1 MFRPSR
7 RTYTWILLAI
17 TLLAFALRAYRLD
30 GQSLWYDEG
39 VTALVSQFDLPS
51 LTRWTADDIQPPLY
65 YVLVAGWGRLAGWS
79 EWSLRFPS
87 LFFGTLTVP
96 LMAALATRLTRRRVA
111 GLLAGLLTALHPL
124 LLYYSQEARMY
135 ALLLALGVL
144 AGILALGGDR
154 TRGSGRPHSWRPWL
168 AYTLVATAAVYTH
181 YFAFFL
187 LLALVGAAF
196 LDALLGRGQPLAT
209 RLRARLLPLLA
220 ADLAVLLLYLPWLR
234 VLVTQLQVDTSYW
247 TGSLKLWEA
256 LRHVAIGFTSGETVL
271 EAQAT
276 QRLVMYGVVA
286 GIALFEALR
295 HGRAAPHSPTAPLPN
310 GWGRGEVSFA
320 LAWLLVPVA
329 GVLALASVTPKFNPR
344 YVMVALPGLILLWSD
359 GLSRLLEARGSARDV
374 WDHRLRWLRP
384 LAGTLL
390 VLGLLT
396 GFAQADANWFTD
408 PAFTKD
414 QWRELA
420 AYVQA
425 NRAQDE
431 AVVLVSGHAW
441 PVWHYY
447 APELEPLRLPDID
460 VLDVN
465 AVLDFP
471 SSGAPLRQAL
481 ADKWGV
487 WLVGW
492 QDEVVDPMG
501 VTPLLLEMAGQEQP
515 VEGGFW
521 GLTLR
526 HFTQLQPQEIPVEP
540 PVRVPVDAD
549 FEGKV
554 TLLGATVRPDGEL
567 LLFWQRTGPDPLP
580 DLRVTGETLTED
592 GLLYAKLPDRRPAG
606 YLYPAFRWP
615 QGQVTVG
622 RIPAADWAGEGAAA
636 GAYQLQVGL
645 YDPAGDLT
653 GLDVL
658 DQAGNPQGKRATVQL
673 QLPVTI
679 PMAPQGDPPG
689 AWHEIGPGIYVDATL
704 VPEQAMPG
712 AILTLKL
719 RWFAVEDRLVQHTF
733 WRISGGSLPPR
744 PGAIVPGMWK
754 PLDLRLPGGEV
765 VRTLHP
771 IQLPPGNIMGKA
783 WLQFGLPEAPEKA
796 LSLPFEFL
804 GETSEESQPLVITW
818 PLDAQFG
825 DGLRLIGL
833 AGLTPEKLAESA
845 KLGGEIVLW
854 PVWEVE
860 KTPREKLAVTVQW
873 LGPDGRPA
881 AQRDSKLLWPTNVP
895 PSDPT
900 PSSPIPVPV
909 PEKPGEYTLI
919 LAVYQ
924 PDEPGLPRLLLP
936 DGRDALELDTVM
948 VR

>member
-1 MFRPSR
+1 MSDASPRFFPR
-7 RTYTWILLAI
+7 RTYTWTLLAI

-65 YVLVAGWGRLAGWS
+65 YILVAGWGRLAGWS

-87 LFFGTLTVP
+87 LFFGAWTVP
-96 LMAALATRLTRRRVA
+96 LMAALATRLTRRRTA

-135 ALLLALGVL
+135 ALLLALAVL
-144 AGILALGGDR
+144 AGLLALDGDR
-154 TRGSGRPHSWRPWL
+154 TRSSARSRSWRPWL

-187 LLALVGAAF
+187 LLALAGAAF
-196 LDALLGRGQPLAT
+196 LDALLGRGQPLAA
-209 RLRARLLPLLA
+209 RFRARLLPLLA

-256 LRHVAIGFTSGETVL
+256 LRHVAISFTSGETVL
-271 EAQAT
+271 EAEAT
-276 QRLVMYGVVA
+276 QRLALYGVIA

-295 HGRAAPHSPTAPLPN
+295 PITRRPAPDTSPGAQTPL
-310 GWGRGEVSFA
+310 FA

-329 GVLALASVTPKFNPR
+329 GVLALASVTPKFNSR
-344 YVMVALPGLILLWSD
+344 YVMVALPGLLLLWSD
-359 GLSRLLEARGSARDV
+359 GLGRLLEARNPTGETRG
-374 WDHRLRWLRP
+374 HRLWRLRP
-384 LAGTLL
+384 LAGALL

-396 GFAQADANWFTD
+396 GFGQADANWFTD

-420 AYVQA
+420 AYVRA
-425 NRAQDE
+425 NRAADE

-447 APELEPLRLPDID
+447 APELEPLRLPAID

-481 ADKWGV
+481 AGKWGV

-492 QDEVVDPMG
+492 QDQVVDPMG

-515 VEGGFW
+515 VEGAFW
-521 GLTLR
+521 GLKLR
-526 HFTQLQPQEIPVEP
+526 HFIQLKPEEIPVEP
-540 PVRVPVDAD
+540 PVQVQVDAN
-549 FEGKV
+549 FENQV

-567 LLFWQRTGPDPLP
+567 LLFWRRTGPDPLP

-592 GLLYAKLPDRRPAG
+592 GLLYAKLRDRRPAG

-622 RIPAADWAGEGAAA
+622 RIPPADWVGEGAPA
-636 GAYQLQVGL
+636 GVYQLQVGL

-658 DQAGNPQGKRATVQL
+658 DQAGNPQGKRATIQL
-673 QLPVTI
+673 RLPVTI
-679 PMAPQGDPPG
+679 PMEPSGDPSA
-689 AWHEIGPGIYVDATL
+689 AWHEIAPGIYVDATL
-704 VPEQAMPG
+704 VPKKAPPG
-712 AILTLKL
+712 ATLTLEL
-719 RWFAVEDRLVQHTF
+719 RWYAAQDSWVRHVFGY
-733 WRISGGSLPPR
+733 ISSLPGR
-744 PGAIVPGMWK
+744 PSREGLLPEDWV
-754 PLDLRLPGGEV
+754 PLDLFLPGGQV
-765 VRTLHP
+765 VRTLRA
-771 IQLPPGNIMGKA
+771 IRMPPGTLA
-783 WLQFGLPEAPEKA
+783 SEFWLHFGLPEFPRRSLEFSLERTGVEGVDAPTP
-796 LSLPFEFL
+796 S
-804 GETSEESQPLVITW
+804 ITW

-825 DGLRLIGL
+825 DELRILGLSD
-833 AGLTPEKLAESA
+833 LTPKELATPL
-845 KLGGEIVLW
+845 KPGGELALYL
-854 PVWEVE
+854 VWEM
-860 KTPREKLAVTVQW
+860 TRLPREKLALTVQW

-881 AQRDSKLLWPTNVP
+881 AQRDMELPRFTNQAP
-895 PSDPT
+895 GEADTLRLSL
-900 PSSPIPVPV
+900 PV
-909 PEKPGEYTLI
+909 PEEPGEYTLI
-919 LAVYQ
+919 LAVYR

-936 DGRDALELDTVM
+936 DGRDALELDTVT